1 MGIRVLLVDD
11 HTVVR
16 QGFRRILET
25 DNAIEVV
32 GEASTGE
39 RAVALAAELRP
50 DVIVMDL
57 ALGDIDGIEATRR
70 IAAQDARTKVLM
82 LTMLFDDVTVRQSL
96 KAGAR
101 GYLLKEAEDWD
112 LVKAV
117 KAIAAG
123 GSAFSPKVS
132 TVVLG
137 AYLGAGMNQE
147 VADDLGLLTDRERE
161 VLQLIARGHTN
172 REIAALLA
180 VSVNTVESYR
190 KRIMDKLDLRN
201 TAEIV
206 RFAFRRKLVT

>member
-1 MGIRVLLVDD
+1 MAIRVLLVDD

-25 DNAIEVV
+25 DAAIEVV
-32 GEASTGE
+32 GEASNGE
-39 RAVALAAELRP
+39 GAVALAAALRP

-57 ALGDIDGIEATRR
+57 ALGGLTGIEATRR
-70 IAAQDARTKVLM
+70 IVAQDAHPKVLI
-82 LTMLFDDVTVRQSL
+82 LTMLFDDQSVRQSL

-101 GYLLKEAEDWD
+101 GYVLKDAEDLD

-123 GSAFSPKVS
+123 GSAFSPQAS
-132 TVVLG
+132 NAVLG

-147 VADDLGLLTDRERE
+147 VADVLGLLTDRERE
-161 VLQLIARGHTN
+161 VLQLIAEGKIN
-172 REIAALLA
+172 REIAAHLS

-190 KRIMDKLDLRN
+190 KRIMEKLDLRN

-206 RFAFRRKLVT
+206 RFAFRRKIVT

>member
-1 MGIRVLLVDD
+1 MAIRVLLVDD

-25 DNAIEVV
+25 DATIEVV
-32 GEASTGE
+32 GEARNGE
-39 RAVALAAELRP
+39 QAVALAADQRP

-57 ALGDIDGIEATRR
+57 ALGGLTGIEATRR
-70 IAAQDARTKVLM
+70 IVAENGHTKVLV
-82 LTMLFDDVTVRQSL
+82 LTMLFDDQSVRHCL

-101 GYLLKEAEDWD
+101 GYVLKDAEDLD

-123 GSAFSPKVS
+123 GSAFSPQAS
-132 TVVLG
+132 NVVLG
-137 AYLGAGMNQE
+137 AYLGAGTNQE

-161 VLQLIARGHTN
+161 VLQLIAEGNVN
-172 REIAALLA
+172 REIAALL
-180 VSVNTVESYR
+180 SLTVNTVETYR
-190 KRIMDKLDLRN
+190 KHIMEKLDLRN

-206 RFAFRRKLVT
+206 RFAFRRKIVT